1 MKLDQNNLESLLLD
15 YAEQIKVLISPE
27 IWSNVLLDCS
37 KNEIL
42 ILFLLYRNTD
52 VNMSQIAEYIQVPLN
67 TATGV
72 VSRMEKKNVLLRE
85 RTPEDKRVVTISMTE
100 HGKALMQD
108 ILAQFMYYGRK
119 LLSIL
124 SPEEIEL
131 AGTMLDKMIQILKE
145 EQDTTPVVKKVKK
158 ITID

>member
-1 MKLDQNNLESLLLD
+1 MKLDKQNLEALLLD

-52 VNMSQIAEYIQVPLN
+52 VNMSQIAEYINVPLN

-72 VSRMEKKNVLLRE
+72 VSRMEKKNMLLRE
-85 RTPEDKRVVTISMTE
+85 RSPEDKRVVTICMTE
-100 HGKALMQD
+100 HGKLLMKN
-108 ILAQFMYYGRK
+108 ILAQFMHYGQK
-119 LLSIL
+119 LLTVL
-124 SPEEIEL
+124 SPEEVEL
-131 AGTMLDKMIQILKE
+131 AGTVLDKVIQILKE
-145 EQDTTPVVKKVKK
+145 EQNSTPIIKKVKQ
-158 ITID
+158 ITIE